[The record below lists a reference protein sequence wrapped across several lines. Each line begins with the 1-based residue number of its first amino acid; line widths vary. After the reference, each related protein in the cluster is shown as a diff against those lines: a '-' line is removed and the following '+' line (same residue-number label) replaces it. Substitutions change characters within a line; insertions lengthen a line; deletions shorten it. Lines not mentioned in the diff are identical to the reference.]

1 MGHVH
6 KLQGNPIKK
15 KTPSED
21 VEINKMTKRVE
32 LPTKHH
38 ESKESYKTSDKYVGS
53 LAVYSITKNS
63 NVFKFHYLIVVYHN
77 NSFYLTILCTK

>member
-1 MGHVH
+1 MEHVH

-21 VEINKMTKRVE
+21 VEINKMKKRVE

-38 ESKESYKTSDKYVGS
+38 ESKKVTKLPTNMWITS
-53 LAVYSITKNS
+53 SIFNHEK
-63 NVFKFHYLIVVYHN
+63 
-77 NSFYLTILCTK
+77 